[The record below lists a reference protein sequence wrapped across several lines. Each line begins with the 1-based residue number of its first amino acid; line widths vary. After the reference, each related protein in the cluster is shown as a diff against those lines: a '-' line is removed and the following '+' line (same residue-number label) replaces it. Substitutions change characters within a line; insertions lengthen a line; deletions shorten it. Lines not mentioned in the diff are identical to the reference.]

1 MMATVDS
8 AREGGADYLQFG
20 KRSDSKLTR
29 TEKDEVQILF
39 GNIEH
44 VRNAEKYCMEN
55 KNWKANYETIV
66 VAFDEKDM
74 AILDRLSGS
83 EKNQMYKNIALDY
96 IKHRTSGYS
105 LENEIIAYSEAHEPK
120 IKFENGKIRK
130 SHLHIQI
137 SYLNAMNDT
146 RIRTTYF
153 NNAFMSDVMDK
164 WVAKKNGLTYIEK
177 IDPNRKKPKL
187 IQKAIDENQTISFRK
202 KLIKDFEKVN
212 SKEQFEKYCEKNN
225 LKIDFVKTYNKKGK
239 EKNHYIKVTK
249 NDNSSLNLRQFEFNK
264 IKEFYGIKPSKS
276 KQKMIDEI
284 NSKSKEEL
292 GAILGDYYKDRI
304 KMIDSR
310 RSKSHR
316 ANLEKVI
323 DKNINNE
330 TVKSIKNLSFQ
341 EKLFYK
347 TYQKDIKDFD
357 FKGYYI
363 DSKEDFTKFTNNQK
377 QIKIEDK
384 GNEITSTSKG
394 DSLNEEV
401 VLMIKIAEAKGWKL
415 TELEIDGNDEF
426 VAEAEKQIAQRI
438 EELNKLNKKE
448 ISKIPDFQK
457 ERPNSE
463 IQNYKKDFTEKQYQ
477 KKVNSSDFDKIKS
490 DLNSKVV
497 LDYMVAKYKL
507 DSSKYKLTDN
517 NKIDYLNNNQKAK
530 NVLDFVQKEAN
541 LTTSEAMDIC
551 EELYKKDENRN
562 THSKGVEKESEV
574 KVEREQKELSN
585 EDLVNNSKVLKKNRR
600 LETIREYNFHLV
612 QTNKISF
619 EKYKKG
625 VDSLKIQVERN
636 WDKFIPIKKEEEVKH
651 HSNKNKYR

>member
-1 MMATVDS
+1 MMSTVET

-20 KRSDSKLTR
+20 KRSDSKLLR
-29 TEKDEVQILF
+29 TDKDEVHILY

-44 VRNAEKYCMEN
+44 IRNAEKYCMLN

-105 LENEIIAYSEAHEPK
+105 LENEVIAYSEAHEPK
-120 IKFENGKIRK
+120 VKWENGKIRK

-137 SYLNAMNDT
+137 NYLNPMTDT

-164 WVAKKNGLTYIEK
+164 WIAKKNGLTYIKK
-177 IDPNRKKPKL
+177 IDPNRKKPKP

-202 KLIKDFEKVN
+202 KLIKDSEKVN
-212 SKEQFEKYCEKNN
+212 TKEQFEDYCKKNK
-225 LKIDFVKTYNKKGK
+225 LKIDVKETYYKNGK
-239 EKNHYIKVTK
+239 VKNHYIKLVK
-249 NDNSSLNLRQFEFNK
+249 EDNSTLNLRQFEFNK

-316 ANLEKVI
+316 ANLEKI
-323 DKNINNE
+323 IDDDLKYDKNIINNNE

-341 EKLFYK
+341 EKLFYQ
-347 TYQKDIKDFD
+347 TYQKNIKDFD
-357 FKGYYI
+357 FKGYFI
-363 DSKEDFTKFTNNQK
+363 DSKNETTKFTNNQK
-377 QIKIEDK
+377 NIKIEDK
-384 GNEITSTSKG
+384 GNEITSNTVS
-394 DSLNEEV
+394 DSLQEEV
-401 VLMIKIAEAKGWKL
+401 RLMLKIAEAKGWSL
-415 TELEIDGNDEF
+415 DEINIEGGDDF
-426 VAEAEKQIAQRI
+426 VKEAEKQIANRLKEIQ
-438 EELNKLNKKE
+438 KSQKKE
-448 ISKIPDFQK
+448 VPKIPDYQK

-463 IQNYKKDFTEKQYQ
+463 IQNYKKDFVEKQYQ

-507 DSSKYKLTDN
+507 DSSKYKLTDD
-517 NKIDYLNNNQKAK
+517 NKIDNLNNNQKAK
-530 NVLDFVQKEAN
+530 NLLDFVQREAN

-562 THSKGVEKESEV
+562 THSKGVEKESE
-574 KVEREQKELSN
+574 LSN

-600 LETIREYNFHLV
+600 LETLRKYNFHLV
-612 QTNKISF
+612 QTNKI
-619 EKYKKG
+619 
-625 VDSLKIQVERN
+625 
-636 WDKFIPIKKEEEVKH
+636 PIKKEEEVNH
-651 HSNKNKYR
+651 HSKNRNKKR

>member
-1 MMATVDS
+1 MMSTVET

-20 KRSDSKLTR
+20 KRSDSKLLR
-29 TEKDEVQILF
+29 TDKDEVHILY

-44 VRNAEKYCMEN
+44 IRNAEKYCMLN

-105 LENEIIAYSEAHEPK
+105 LENEVIAYSEAHEPK
-120 IKFENGKIRK
+120 VKWENGKIRK

-137 SYLNAMNDT
+137 NYLNPMTDT

-164 WVAKKNGLTYIEK
+164 WIAKKNGLTYIKK
-177 IDPNRKKPKL
+177 IDPNRKKPKP

-202 KLIKDFEKVN
+202 KLIKDSEKVN
-212 SKEQFEKYCEKNN
+212 TKEQFEDYCKKNK
-225 LKIDFVKTYNKKGK
+225 LKIDVKETYYKNGK
-239 EKNHYIKVTK
+239 VKNHYIKLVK
-249 NDNSSLNLRQFEFNK
+249 EDNSTLNLRQFEFNK

-316 ANLEKVI
+316 ANLEKI
-323 DKNINNE
+323 IDDDLKYDKNIINNNE

-341 EKLFYK
+341 EKLFYQ
-347 TYQKDIKDFD
+347 TYQKNIKDFD
-357 FKGYYI
+357 FKGYFI
-363 DSKEDFTKFTNNQK
+363 DSKNETTKFTNNQK
-377 QIKIEDK
+377 NIKIEDK
-384 GNEITSTSKG
+384 GNEITSNTVS
-394 DSLNEEV
+394 DSLQEEV
-401 VLMIKIAEAKGWKL
+401 RLMLKIAEAKGWSL
-415 TELEIDGNDEF
+415 DEINIEGGDDF
-426 VAEAEKQIAQRI
+426 VKEAEKQIANRLKEIQ
-438 EELNKLNKKE
+438 KSQKKE
-448 ISKIPDFQK
+448 VPKIPDYQK

-463 IQNYKKDFTEKQYQ
+463 IQNYKKDFVEKQY
-477 KKVNSSDFDKIKS
+477 KKEANTNQDLQKIKT
-490 DLNSKVV
+490 DLNAKVI
-497 LDYMVAKYKL
+497 LDYAVKKYKL
-507 DSSKYKLTDN
+507 DIKNFNITDD
-517 NKIDYLNNNQKAK
+517 NKIDSLNNKAK
-530 NVLDFVQKEAN
+530 PKNIIDFLQKEAN
-541 LTTSEAMDIC
+541 LSTKEAIEIC
-551 EELYKKDENRN
+551 QDLYKKDENRN
-562 THSKGVEKESEV
+562 THSKGVEKES
-574 KVEREQKELSN
+574 ELSN

-600 LETIREYNFHLV
+600 LETLRKYNFHLV
-612 QTNKISF
+612 QTNK
-619 EKYKKG
+619 
-625 VDSLKIQVERN
+625 
-636 WDKFIPIKKEEEVKH
+636 IPIKKEEEVKH
-651 HSNKNKYR
+651 HSKNRNKKR